1 MTIWYYIVLS
11 TIWYIYMILCYTN
24 YTADENPYEPTC
36 QNLHSCRTAQWCYV
50 TCRGHDRCGT
60 TPWKTKT
67 PLSLWLKIICSLN
80 RMVEL
85 VANPIGL
92 WVPYACTPVK
102 SFCPANTINLCTPRE
117 ALSRIPA
124 NRLNVTI
131 RDERTRESDTFRSFI
146 QRDFRDTEYLIFS
159 QAFQW
164 ERDQSLLGTGSGT
177 TGDQMC
183 CPRRRKLNWRLGMRN
198 FRNFTK
204 FVCR

>member
-1 MTIWYYIVLS
+1 
-11 TIWYIYMILCYTN
+11 MILCYTN

-92 WVPYACTPVK
+92 
-102 SFCPANTINLCTPRE
+102 
-117 ALSRIPA
+117 
-124 NRLNVTI
+124 
-131 RDERTRESDTFRSFI
+131 
-146 QRDFRDTEYLIFS
+146 
-159 QAFQW
+159 
-164 ERDQSLLGTGSGT
+164 
-177 TGDQMC
+177 
-183 CPRRRKLNWRLGMRN
+183 
-198 FRNFTK
+198 
-204 FVCR
+204 